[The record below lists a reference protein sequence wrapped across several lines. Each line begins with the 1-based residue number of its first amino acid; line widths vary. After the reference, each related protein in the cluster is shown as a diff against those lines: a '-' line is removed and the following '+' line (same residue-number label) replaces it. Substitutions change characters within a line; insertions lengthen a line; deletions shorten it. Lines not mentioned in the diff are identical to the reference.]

1 MMLLALIVIAA
12 PIAIWLLL
20 ALLGAAMGQAMGVV
34 SSLLYLVGA
43 GALFAAG
50 FYTARLVPD
59 LSEQQSLAVG
69 IAVPIAYAAGR
80 LIWVKLGLP
89 TPYSDYDRWRRQEHR
104 DYWN

>member
-12 PIAIWLLL
+12 PIAIWLIL

-34 SSLLYLVGA
+34 SSLLYFVGA
-43 GALFAAG
+43 GILFAAG
-50 FYTARLVPD
+50 FYTARLLLD
-59 LSEQQSLAVG
+59 LSERQSLAVG

-80 LIWVKLGLP
+80 LIWVKLRLP

>member
-1 MMLLALIVIAA
+1 MMLLAIIVIAWLGT
-12 PIAIWLLL
+12 WLLL
-20 ALLGAAMGQAMGVV
+20 ALLGAAMGQAVGVV

-43 GALFAAG
+43 GLLFAAG
-50 FYTARLVPD
+50 FFTARLLLD

-104 DYWN
+104 DYWS